1 MSTNKLTKYTG
12 RPYPEK
18 VGRRNFTPVVFSD
31 SKGKYLEKKVAD
43 KHEREIKWWTKSGV
57 NTNEGYIW
65 LQNKLKSKI
74 KKIGNIWLYV
84 WLGTCDITSKHKKYI
99 SLASEDDQSVS
110 TAYNN
115 IQKIN
120 DLIKQFPNCRVTFLE
135 IPIFS
140 IKEWNEHK
148 KHHTP
153 DQFKDQDLKLEE
165 QVYNLNS
172 KIRTTNVENNT
183 HSPVFST
190 DLIKTS
196 KTRKGDHHNKFTKRR
211 SVNFKLY
218 LDGIHPGHLLSKV
231 WLKKI
236 TQQAIRDCYQ

>member
-12 RPYPEK
+12 RPYPAK
-18 VGRRNFTPVVFSD
+18 VGRKHYTLVVFSD
-31 SKGKYLEKKVAD
+31 SKGKYLERKVAD
-43 KHEREIKWWTKSGV
+43 KHEREIKWWIKSGE
-57 NTNEGYIW
+57 NTSEGYSW
-65 LQNKLKSKI
+65 QQNKLKSKI

-84 WLGTCDITSKHKKYI
+84 WLGTRDITSKHKKYI

-120 DLIKQFPNCRVTFLE
+120 EFLKQYPNCKVTFLE

-140 IKEWNEHK
+140 IKEWNERK
-148 KHHTP
+148 KYNNP

-172 KIRTTNVENNT
+172 KIRTTNVENNNY
-183 HSPVFST
+183 SPVFST
-190 DLIKTS
+190 DLIKNQKGRPS
-196 KTRKGDHHNKFTKRR
+196 QQIHKTKICQL
-211 SVNFKLY
+211 KLY

-236 TQQAIRDCYQ
+236 RHQAIKDCYQ

>member
-1 MSTNKLTKYTG
+1 LDTTVYIGTLKYNKRSLIETSGNSAGHHKDYIH
-12 RPYPEK
+12 
-18 VGRRNFTPVVFSD
+18 FLS
-31 SKGKYLEKKVAD
+31 
-43 KHEREIKWWTKSGV
+43 EIKWWIKSGE
-57 NTNEGYIW
+57 NTSEGYSW

-74 KKIGNIWLYV
+74 KKSGNIWLYV

-110 TAYNN
+110 TANNN

-120 DLIKQFPNCRVTFLE
+120 ELVKQYPNCRVTFLE

-140 IKEWNEHK
+140 IKEWNEHR
-148 KHHTP
+148 KHNTP

-172 KIRTTNVENNT
+172 KIRTTNVENNN

-190 DLIKTS
+190 VLIKIS
-196 KTRKGDHHNKFTKRR
+196 KTRKGDQHNKFTKRR

-218 LDGIHPGHLLSKV
+218 LDGIHTGHPLSKV

-236 TQQAIRDCYQ
+236 VQQANKDCYQ